1 MQRAQTR
8 KKRQHIVGKS
18 RGANSAANSHER
30 VTPAT
35 YARFL
40 RGDVSTNK
48 AFTFVSLFS
57 GAGIGDYGLKLAG
70 GLCLGACE
78 IDPHRRAVHQA
89 NIAAGMLWSDI
100 REDAPK
106 IAAHFAKVAVDMV
119 MLTPPCQSF
128 STANARRGNR
138 ELPDDADKDHRNGLF
153 FVGLDVVKAI
163 RPKVVVFENVPNF
176 LERLVRDPSSGDV
189 GKIQD
194 LIELHLKD
202 YVGITLVT
210 CFSKLGIPQRRKR
223 ALAIYVRREMG
234 WSSQLLDQV
243 RQTEKWSGKLSRAPR
258 TLATALSTMEP
269 LDGSDPTAA
278 TSRRDILH
286 SVPSYTP
293 THYNWIDGIS
303 PGSGRSAWENRCEW
317 CGAAPRTV
325 GEVVC
330 SSCGNEVEMRPH
342 VRSADGFRPIRG
354 YKTSYR
360 RMAPNDLAP
369 TVTTASG
376 HFSSDLKLHPF
387 ENRVLSARECALLQT
402 IPWSFEF
409 PQAQRMKRNYLV
421 RVMIGEAVPTL
432 VSYRLAKTIAAYI

>member
-8 KKRQHIVGKS
+8 KKRQHIVGKGRVAIS
-18 RGANSAANSHER
+18 EPHCHER
-30 VTPAT
+30 ATPAT

-78 IDPHRRAVHQA
+78 IDPHRRAVHEA
-89 NIAAGMLWSDI
+89 NIAAEKLWSDI
-100 REDAPK
+100 REDAPA
-106 IAAHFAKVAVDMV
+106 IAAHFAKVAVDLV

-153 FVGLDVVKAI
+153 FVGLEVVKAI
-163 RPKVVVFENVPNF
+163 RPKVIVFENVPNF
-176 LERLVRDPSSGDV
+176 LERLVRDPSSGEV
-189 GKIQD
+189 GRIQD
-194 LIELHLKD
+194 LIELHLRD

-223 ALAIYVRREMG
+223 ALAIYVLREMK
-234 WSSQLLDQV
+234 WSAQLLDQV
-243 RQTEKWSGKLSRAPR
+243 GQPEKWGGKLSRAPR
-258 TLATALSTMEP
+258 TLAAALAAMEP
-269 LDGSDPTAA
+269 LDGTDPVAA
-278 TSRRDILH
+278 TSKKDILH

-293 THYNWIDGIS
+293 THYRWIDGIS
-303 PGSGRSAWENRCEW
+303 SGSGQSAWENNCES
-317 CGAAPRTV
+317 CGAAPLSL
-325 GEVVC
+325 GEVIC
-330 SSCGNEVEMRPH
+330 SSCGNEVETRPH
-342 VRSADGFRPIRG
+342 VRDANGFRPIRG

-360 RMAPNDLAP
+360 RMAPDDLAP

-402 IPWSFEF
+402 VPLSFNF
-409 PQAQRMKRNYLV
+409 PEAQRMKRNYLV

-432 VSYRLAKTIAAYI
+432 VSYRLAKSIAAYV